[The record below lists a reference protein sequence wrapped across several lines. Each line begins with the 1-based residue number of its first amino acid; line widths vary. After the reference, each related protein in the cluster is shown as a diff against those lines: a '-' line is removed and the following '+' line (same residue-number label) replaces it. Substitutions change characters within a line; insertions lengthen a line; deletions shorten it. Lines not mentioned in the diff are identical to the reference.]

1 MPRCFRKRLAVCTL
15 RTVSDEAGARAPGSN
30 YGSPEAQR
38 SGGAV
43 ACASAGTS
51 VRQLLSIMREDWI
64 THNRDATRAGLHAM
78 LLYRYAAWRLNLAP
92 GIRRKALSAV
102 RHGLWPLVRNVYGI
116 ELHETAKIGRRVMIV
131 HQGTVIIDG
140 TAVVGDDCVI
150 QHNVTIGR
158 ARDGGGAP
166 RIGREVVIGPGAVV
180 AGEITVGDRA
190 RIGPNAV
197 VLVDVPADTTVFAPP
212 GRQIQPKAN
221 REQRETPHAKNG

>member
-1 MPRCFRKRLAVCTL
+1 MGEEACGPARGSTNPPF
-15 RTVSDEAGARAPGSN
+15 DEQGSAQAAGASIR
-30 YGSPEAQR
+30 E
-38 SGGAV
+38 
-43 ACASAGTS
+43 
-51 VRQLLSIMREDWI
+51 LLAIMREDWE
-64 THNRDATRAGLHAM
+64 THDREASRAGLHAM

-92 GIRRKALSAV
+92 GIGRKALSAV

-116 ELHETAKIGRRVMIV
+116 ELHETAEIGRRVKIS

-140 TAVVGDDCVI
+140 TAVVGDDCLI

-158 ARDGGGAP
+158 AQEGGGAP

-197 VLVDVPADTTVFAPP
+197 VLVDVPADATVFAPP
-212 GRQIQPKAN
+212 GRQILPKAK
-221 REQRETPHAKNG
+221 REQRETPGATNG